1 MRTVIGVLPSVSEAQ
16 HVAHEFEVMGIAR
29 NEINVVPAAA
39 DSRELRKVDRSKRS
53 NAAAAQAGA
62 LRGVA
67 LGLVLGGLMLS
78 LPGVRPFLAG
88 SAIAT
93 LAAECCIVAS
103 LMSLMAAVSNMGQLH
118 EEAALFEEAVHERG
132 VVVAAHVTENRESVA
147 LKVLGENHARDV
159 LTAAEVSRLSRWT
172 AMFENPNPYPCDSQV
187 VAHSI

>member
-1 MRTVIGVLPSVSEAQ
+1 
-16 HVAHEFEVMGIAR
+16 MGIAR

-39 DSRELRKVDRSKRS
+39 DTRELRKVERSKRS
-53 NAAAAQAGA
+53 NAAAARVGA

-78 LPGVRPFLAG
+78 LPGVTPFLAG

-93 LAAECCIVAS
+93 LAVGCCIVAS
-103 LMSLMAAVSNMGQLH
+103 LMSLMATVSNMGQSH

-132 VVVAAHVTENRESVA
+132 VVVAAHVTENTESGA

-172 AMFENPNPYPCDSQV
+172 AMYDNPNPYPCDSQV

>member
-29 NEINVVPAAA
+29 NEINVVPAAS

-88 SAIAT
+88 SVIAT
-93 LAAECCIVAS
+93 LAVGCCLVAS
-103 LMSLMAAVSNMGQLH
+103 LMSLMATVSNMGQLH